1 MVFLGFTCLFLGVV
15 IAIMVMM
22 AIGAR
27 GIAKDKQK
35 EAEAAATVA
44 KEDKEDET

>member
-1 MVFLGFTCLFLGVV
+1 MVFLGFTCVFLGIV
-15 IAIMVMM
+15 IAIMVIM

-35 EAEAAATVA
+35 EAEAAAA
-44 KEDKEDET
+44 IEDKEDAK

>member
-1 MVFLGFTCLFLGVV
+1 MVILGFTCLFLGFV

-27 GIAKDKQK
+27 GVAEEKRK
-35 EAEAAATVA
+35 EAEAAA
-44 KEDKEDET
+44 EKEDEK